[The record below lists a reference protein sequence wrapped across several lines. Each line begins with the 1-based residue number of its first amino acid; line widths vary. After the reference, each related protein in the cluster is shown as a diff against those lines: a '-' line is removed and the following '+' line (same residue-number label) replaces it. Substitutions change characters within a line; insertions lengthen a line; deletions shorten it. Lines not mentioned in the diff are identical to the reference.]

1 MIMRSFIH
9 SAIVALAVLAGT
21 SAAMARPAHH
31 YSLQDGAT
39 QFDRDHAFWDQQQR
53 NGS

>member
-1 MIMRSFIH
+1 MRTIIH
-9 SAIVALAVLAGT
+9 SALIAVAVLAGA

-31 YSLQDGAT
+31 YSQQDGAT
-39 QFDRDHAFWDQQQR
+39 QFDRDHAFWDQLQR